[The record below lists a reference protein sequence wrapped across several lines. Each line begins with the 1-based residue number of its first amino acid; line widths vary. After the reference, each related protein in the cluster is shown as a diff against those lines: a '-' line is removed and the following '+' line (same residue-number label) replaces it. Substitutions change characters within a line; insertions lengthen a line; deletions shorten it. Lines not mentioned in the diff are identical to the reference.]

1 MDAALSRVR
10 RTGRQRSRGRI
21 GWRTIC
27 PCGRWGSA
35 STAGSRRSVTL
46 LTSSALSACTV
57 KSSVL
62 PTNLKQVGCAYLK
75 RRELS
80 DDKMDDTDALKV
92 LIESTQQ
99 ARRFNEGVLRQAKEE
114 AKLANDKLEA
124 AQDNDLRLTNA
135 LHGMGIALRNLSSER
150 NVGTR

>member
-1 MDAALSRVR
+1 
-10 RTGRQRSRGRI
+10 
-21 GWRTIC
+21 
-27 PCGRWGSA
+27 
-35 STAGSRRSVTL
+35 
-46 LTSSALSACTV
+46 
-57 KSSVL
+57 
-62 PTNLKQVGCAYLK
+62 
-75 RRELS
+75 
-80 DDKMDDTDALKV
+80 MDDTDALKV